1 MPYIRPDV
9 QTLLGMMAAQPGPP
23 LSALSPQEG
32 RAMMSGMTQM
42 LERPRG
48 EIGTS
53 DLTIP
58 GDIPARLYT
67 PADADTAGPVL
78 VYFHGGG
85 WVIGDLD
92 THDPLCAEIARL
104 LAMRVLSVDYRMAPE
119 AAYPAAYDDCAAAIR
134 WAAGSPAELGGSVTG
149 VIPAGDSA
157 GGNLAA
163 AVTNALHGQLPV
175 PILAQWLIYP
185 VTDMTA
191 ATGSMEEFADG
202 YVLTADAM
210 AWFIGLYMTGS
221 EDQLRSPAAS
231 PLFAGTLAG
240 LPPTLLNTCGLDP
253 LRDQGRAYASRLI
266 EHGVR
271 VSYHEAAGQ
280 IHGCFTMRQG
290 IPSAHDDL
298 LACIADLKL
307 LLSGS

>member
-1 MPYIRPDV
+1 MPYVRPDV
-9 QTLLGMMAAQPGPP
+9 QNLLGMMAAQPGPP

-48 EIGTS
+48 EIATT

-58 GDIPARLYT
+58 GNIKARLYT
-67 PADADTAGPVL
+67 PANVDAAGPVL
-78 VYFHGGG
+78 MYFHGGG

-104 LAMRVLSVDYRMAPE
+104 LAMRLVSVDYRMAPE
-119 AAYPAAYDDCAAAIR
+119 AAFPAAFDDCVAATR
-134 WAAGSPAELGGSVTG
+134 WAAGSPADLGGAVTG

-191 ATGSMEEFADG
+191 TAGSMAEFADG

-210 AWFIGLYMTGS
+210 AWFIGLYMAGS
-221 EDQLRSPAAS
+221 EADLREPHAS
-231 PLFAGTLAG
+231 PLFAQTLAG
-240 LPPTLLNTCGLDP
+240 LPPTLINTCGLDP
-253 LRDQGRAYASRLI
+253 LRDQGRAYAARLI

-298 LACIADLKL
+298 LGCTADLKL
-307 LLSGS
+307 LLGRA

>member
-1 MPYIRPDV
+1 MPYVRPDV
-9 QTLLGMMAAQPGPP
+9 QNLLGMMAAQPGPP

-48 EIGTS
+48 EIATT

-58 GDIPARLYT
+58 GNIKARLYT
-67 PADADTAGPVL
+67 PANVDAAGPVL
-78 VYFHGGG
+78 MYFHGGG

-104 LAMRVLSVDYRMAPE
+104 LAMRLVSVDYRMAPE
-119 AAYPAAYDDCAAAIR
+119 AAFPAAIDDCVAATR
-134 WAAGSPAELGGSVTG
+134 WAAGSPADLGGAVTG

-191 ATGSMEEFADG
+191 TAGSMAEFADG

-210 AWFIGLYMTGS
+210 AWFIGLYMAGS
-221 EDQLRSPAAS
+221 EADLREPHAS
-231 PLFAGTLAG
+231 PLFAQALAG
-240 LPPTLLNTCGLDP
+240 LPPTLINTCGLDP
-253 LRDQGRAYASRLI
+253 LRDQGRAYAARLI

-298 LACIADLKL
+298 LGCIADLKL
-307 LLSGS
+307 LLGRA

>member
-1 MPYIRPDV
+1 MPYVRPDV
-9 QTLLGMMAAQPGPP
+9 QNLLGMMAAQPGPP
-23 LSALSPQEG
+23 LSALTPQEG

-48 EIGTS
+48 EIAAS

-58 GDIPARLYT
+58 GDIKARLYT
-67 PADADTAGPVL
+67 PANAEAAGPVL

-119 AAYPAAYDDCAAAIR
+119 AAFPAAIDDCMAATR
-134 WAAGSPAELGGSVTG
+134 WAASSPAELGGAVTG

-163 AVTNALHGQLPV
+163 AVTNALHGHLPV

-191 ATGSMEEFADG
+191 AGGSMAEFADG

-210 AWFIGLYMTGS
+210 AWFIGLYMAGS
-221 EDQLRSPAAS
+221 EDQMHSPAAS

-240 LPPTLLNTCGLDP
+240 LPPTLVNTCGLDP
-253 LRDQGRAYASRLI
+253 LRDQGRAYAARLI
-266 EHGVR
+266 DHGVR

-280 IHGCFTMRQG
+280 IHGCFTMRQA

-298 LACIADLKL
+298 LACAADLKL
-307 LLSGS
+307 LLQGT